1 VFFFRKPLPCS
12 SRICSNRV
20 DQHPH
25 LGRTAFRLIQL
36 AWIPDACFR
45 SLFFL
50 CLLII
55 SVASAFA
62 GEPPPVPDV
71 TLTPSSGGF
80 FSDWF
85 ARVDQAQ
92 ADQPHWV
99 TPIVTVTPRLEEE
112 LRYDQFW
119 ERNPGAGQAPGS
131 LNSYGGGKG
140 LELIP
145 FEPVEVI
152 VGVPPYQTRYGSEN
166 AKGFADWSPA
176 FLVKYRLLSG
186 NEQHGNYILTGFL
199 ALSVP
204 SGLNAFSMH
213 TFGLTPTIA
222 AGKGWGDF
230 DVQCTVG
237 QTFPFTNSRSVGDP
251 LAINVAFQYH
261 VFKFL
266 WPEFEVNYT
275 HWPNGE
281 NVTKNQVFLTP
292 GLIVGRI
299 PLFWRVKALVGVGYQ
314 FAASAV
320 HPTYQNNW
328 ILTVRLPF

>member
-1 VFFFRKPLPCS
+1 VFFSRTPFSCS
-12 SRICSNRV
+12 GQIFSTHVSNRPLTEQITSCV
-20 DQHPH
+20 FQPI
-25 LGRTAFRLIQL
+25 RVPNAYQRF
-36 AWIPDACFR
+36 
-45 SLFFL
+45 LFLL
-50 CLLII
+50 CLLI
-55 SVASAFA
+55 VCAPAAFA
-62 GEPPPVPDV
+62 GEPEPLPDV
-71 TLTPSSGGF
+71 TLTPASGGF

-85 ARVDQAQ
+85 TRVDQAQ

-119 ERNPGAGQAPGS
+119 ERNPGSGQSPGS

-145 FEPVEVI
+145 FEPVELI
-152 VGVPPYQTRYGSEN
+152 VGVPPYETRYGSEN

-176 FLVKYRLLSG
+176 FLVKYRFLSG

-199 ALSVP
+199 SLSVP

-213 TFGLTPTIA
+213 TFALTPTIA

-230 DVQCTVG
+230 DIQATVG

-261 VFKFL
+261 LFKVL
-266 WPEFEVNYT
+266 WPEFEINYM

-281 NVTKNQVFLTP
+281 NVTKNQVLLTP
-292 GLIVGRI
+292 GLIIGRI
-299 PLFWRVKALVGVGYQ
+299 PLFWRVKALIGVGYQ
-314 FAASAV
+314 FAASPV
-320 HPTYQNNW
+320 HPSYQSNW
-328 ILTVRLPF
+328 ILTARLPF